1 MIPTVASLYCIPTA
15 KCKGSSFSTSS
26 PTLVVFCFFLVVAT
40 LIGVRRLGGCFCFL
54 TSFSHGCYVSFACS
68 TKSIFI
74 IEGPQIPRGCTRC
87 TGDQRERQG
96 TQRRKSRVA
105 SGLIAALMTEGAPH
119 TCLRQFQDL
128 TVATLIIL
136 SFQISAPNSQ
146 GSCPQISRLSQGYNA
161 AV

>member
-1 MIPTVASLYCIPTA
+1 MASLYCIPTA

-40 LIGVRRLGGCFCFL
+40 LIGVRRLGGCFCSL

-74 IEGPQIPRGCTRC
+74 IEGPQSPRGCAHC

-96 TQRRKSRVA
+96 TQRRKSRAA
-105 SGLIAALMTEGAPH
+105 SGLIAALRTECWRVPLTLASDSFRTSLWPPDH
-119 TCLRQFQDL
+119 PEFSDL
-128 TVATLIIL
+128 SSQLPRVL
-136 SFQISAPNSQ
+136 SSDLQA
-146 GSCPQISRLSQGYNA
+146 
-161 AV
+161 